1 MAVNLR
7 KKYSGNTEVSK
18 KNRPY
23 LYQLDFYHSGKR
35 IMKTSKYYHLSGL
48 VLIIILFIA
57 LISCEKKD
65 KKPYAIGPDIYTE
78 DTDFKIV
85 GYLGLGGFEKI
96 NNLELKK
103 LTHLNLAF
111 ANPDKDGKLVFTG
124 NADIKSVV
132 EKGHA
137 AGLKVFISLA
147 GGGKPDTT
155 VWNSV
160 LQPEKMQAF
169 VKSILDYVEE
179 NNLDGVDVDIEGN
192 LLPYIGNRYTP
203 FVLEL
208 RNALHAKGKGIT
220 CALGAVGFHEAVT
233 QESLEA
239 YDFINVMVYD
249 KTGPWRPDIVGP
261 HAPFSYAEEAI
272 KFWVEERKISSDRI
286 VLGMPFY
293 GWEFSDP
300 ARSKTYRNI
309 VKENPEH
316 AYLDQIDSLYF
327 NGIPTIVKKTQLA
340 KEKLNGVMFWE
351 ISQDTVHEMSLLRA
365 VDQTLQAG
373 GCDVTTF
380 YKDEDGDGFGD
391 LSKPFQACTSPDGYV
406 SNRDDVDDTNP
417 EINSQTSE

>member
-1 MAVNLR
+1 
-7 KKYSGNTEVSK
+7 
-18 KNRPY
+18 
-23 LYQLDFYHSGKR
+23 
-35 IMKTSKYYHLSGL
+35 MKTSKYYHFSGL
-48 VLIIILFIA
+48 ALIIILFIA
-57 LISCEKKD
+57 LNSCEKED
-65 KKPYAIGPDIYTE
+65 EKPYSISPDIYTE

-85 GYLGLGGFEKI
+85 GYLGVGGLDEI

-111 ANPDKDGKLVFTG
+111 ANPDEDGKLIFSRK
-124 NADIKSVV
+124 ADIKTVV

-137 AGLKVFISLA
+137 VGLKVFISLA

-160 LQPEKMQAF
+160 LQPKKMQAF
-169 VKSILDYVEE
+169 VKSILDYVDE

-192 LLPYIGNRYTP
+192 LLPYIDNAYTP

-208 RNALHAKGKGIT
+208 RDALHAKGKGIS

-249 KTGPWRPDIVGP
+249 KTGPWRPDNVGP

-293 GWEFSDP
+293 GWEFSNP
-300 ARSKTYRNI
+300 ARSNTYRNI
-309 VKENPEH
+309 VKENPAH
-316 AYLDQIDSLYF
+316 AYMDQIDSLYY
-327 NGIPTIVKKTQLA
+327 NGIPTIVNKTQLA

-373 GCDVTTF
+373 DCDVTTF

-391 LSKPFQACTSPDGYV
+391 LTKPYQACTSPDGYV
-406 SNRDDVDDTNP
+406 SNRDDFDDTNP
-417 EINSQTSE
+417 EINPQTSEKSN